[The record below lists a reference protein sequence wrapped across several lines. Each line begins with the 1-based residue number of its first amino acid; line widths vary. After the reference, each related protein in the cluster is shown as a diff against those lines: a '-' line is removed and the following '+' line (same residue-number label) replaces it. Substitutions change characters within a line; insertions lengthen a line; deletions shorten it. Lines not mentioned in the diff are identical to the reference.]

1 MLNFT
6 LRRLELK
13 CKFVTPKTRNFKGN
27 IKIAQ
32 GGGGG
37 GSLLP
42 SSNQLFSPT
51 KIKVNQ
57 VASDIIKPNTK
68 ESTKNPLSYR
78 I

>member
-32 GGGGG
+32 GGGG
-37 GSLLP
+37 SLLP

-57 VASDIIKPNTK
+57 VAFDMIKPNTK

>member
-32 GGGGG
+32 GGGG

>member
-1 MLNFT
+1 MLNFF

-32 GGGGG
+32 GGGG
-37 GSLLP
+37 SLLP

-57 VASDIIKPNTK
+57 VASDMIKPNTK

>member
-32 GGGGG
+32 GGGG
-37 GSLLP
+37 SLLP

-51 KIKVNQ
+51 KIKFNQ
-57 VASDIIKPNTK
+57 VASDMIKPNTK
-68 ESTKNPLSYR
+68 ESTENPLSYR

>member
-27 IKIAQ
+27 ITIAQ
-32 GGGGG
+32 GGGG

>member
-32 GGGGG
+32 GGG

>member
-32 GGGGG
+32 GGGG
-37 GSLLP
+37 SLLP

-57 VASDIIKPNTK
+57 VASDMIKPNTK